1 MAYEHAG
8 AYGRLYPVLM
18 VSHDKRRR
26 QLVRLPVLDPDGGE
40 DTAEYV
46 CFHRLFPVCL
56 LHLREYAHAGLCLV
70 PVLGGEDFLHL
81 IIEAVL
87 LADIHHAPDDLVMVD
102 ALHGIVVDVV
112 LLVGTLQCLEVH
124 HFDSVLLEVELL
136 LSFQYCQCCF
146 HNLEFYEVD
155 TIRLFIIYCYRFP
168 FSGMYLP
175 SVERFQR
182 DGEGPVRYSM
192 IEQAAHDA
200 RPSVGITLRETER
213 IRRVV
218 VIEGYL
224 TGMVGIL
231 LPAFQSVQTVPERGV
246 ADGFCIALYFLEMF
260 FIQDFHDFC
269 ILSVKHARLREPVFL
284 FLACL
289 TVPCPYAQGLAKE
302 NTAAFRRG

>member
-1 MAYEHAG
+1 M
-8 AYGRLYPVLM
+8 L
-18 VSHDKRRR
+18 
-26 QLVRLPVLDPDGGE
+26 
-40 DTAEYV
+40 
-46 CFHRLFPVCL
+46 LFL
-56 LHLREYAHAGLCLV
+56 LFR
-70 PVLGGEDFLHL
+70 
-81 IIEAVL
+81 
-87 LADIHHAPDDLVMVD
+87 
-102 ALHGIVVDVV
+102 
-112 LLVGTLQCLEVH
+112 
-124 HFDSVLLEVELL
+124 
-136 LSFQYCQCCF
+136 
-146 HNLEFYEVD
+146 
-155 TIRLFIIYCYRFP
+155 
-168 FSGMYLP
+168 SGMYLP